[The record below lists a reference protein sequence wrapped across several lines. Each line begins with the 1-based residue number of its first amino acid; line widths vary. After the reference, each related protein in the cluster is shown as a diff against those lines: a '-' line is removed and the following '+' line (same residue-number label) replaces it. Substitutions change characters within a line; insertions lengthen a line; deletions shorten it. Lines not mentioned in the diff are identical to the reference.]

1 MNIITQQLE
10 DFAPI
15 TLEEMDSVKLM
26 NRTDTKFMIHYA
38 QLSHLLSKAQT
49 LYRVLEI
56 EKIRLLPYS
65 SIYFD
70 TDEIAMYTMH
80 HNQKLNRYK
89 IRLRQYEQSGYSF
102 LEIKVKNNKGRT
114 SKKRTEIT
122 QTEFASLE
130 LKNER
135 SEFIAT
141 LTPFD
146 LEQLNPTLKNS
157 FRRITLVD
165 NNKTERVTI
174 DLGLTFRGIKNTTI
188 EEVSDLVIIEIK
200 QEGGLKS
207 QFTELLNEMR
217 IKSGSMSKY
226 CLGMAMIYPDI
237 KQNAFK
243 KKLRKINKL
252 TTQEHVTN

>member
-1 MNIITQQLE
+1 MDIIAQQLE
-10 DFAPI
+10 AFAPI
-15 TLEEMDSVKLM
+15 TLEEMDRVKLM
-26 NRTDTKFMIHYA
+26 NRTDTKFMIHLE
-38 QLSHLLSKAQT
+38 QLPHLLSKAQP

-56 EKIRLLPYS
+56 ETIRLLAYS
-65 SIYFD
+65 SVYFD

-89 IRLRQYEQSGYSF
+89 VRLRQYLQSGYSF

-122 QTEFASLE
+122 QAEFATYE

-135 SEFIAT
+135 SEFIESK
-141 LTPFD
+141 TPFS
-146 LEQLNPTLKNS
+146 LNQLIPTLKNS
-157 FRRITLVD
+157 FHRITLVD
-165 NNKTERVTI
+165 NNKSERITI
-174 DLGLTFRGIKNTTI
+174 DLGLKFHGIKNLSI

-252 TTQEHVTN
+252 TSQEHVTN